1 LQLILSNAI
10 KGIKIVMPI
19 FYISNIFYIKIKACL
34 LKQLQLVTYYSV
46 LLNKFSKGIIKDKY
60 RVKEALNKVI
70 RKLIK
75 LYYPIFNSNFKEYCV
90 NLSIEV
96 LSDFRD
102 IC

>member
-1 LQLILSNAI
+1 
-10 KGIKIVMPI
+10 
-19 FYISNIFYIKIKACL
+19 
-34 LKQLQLVTYYSV
+34 V
-46 LLNKFSKGIIKDKY
+46 LLNKFSKSIIKDEH

-75 LYYPIFNSNFKEYCV
+75 LYYLVFNGNFKKYFI

-96 LSDFRD
+96 FSDFRD